1 MTAAHCA
8 DGASY
13 FDIMGKS
20 CNPFHKIKLA
30 LNKLDLTLH
39 EPAGAHNVR
48 ASSEPHRIE
57 ITSFEGQTHPEWDSN
72 SLYAD
77 IALVHL
83 PEKVAFS
90 EYIRPSCLPP

>member
-1 MTAAHCA
+1 M
-8 DGASY
+8 
-13 FDIMGKS
+13 
-20 CNPFHKIKLA
+20 
-30 LNKLDLTLH
+30 
-39 EPAGAHNVR
+39 R

-57 ITSFEGQTHPEWDSN
+57 ITSFEGQTHPDWDPS

>member
-1 MTAAHCA
+1 M
-8 DGASY
+8 D
-13 FDIMGKS
+13 GKS
-20 CNPFHKIKLA
+20 QVTFNCEL
-30 LNKLDLTLH
+30 
-39 EPAGAHNVR
+39 AGAHNVR

-90 EYIRPSCLPP
+90 EFIRPSCLPP